1 MAVLPAAAPLRWSA
15 SVAQAEVRLRLLLLN
30 LLHWL
35 GVLHEQQAAD
45 QALEQVTPQ
54 RDHLGTA
61 THAVKSFT
69 QLNRHR
75 RDVVG
80 QLPALPESFGGGCG
94 HGLLR
99 YDIAVDVGRD
109 RPRRQECERRRHR
122 KR

>member
-1 MAVLPAAAPLRWSA
+1 M
-15 SVAQAEVRLRLLLLN
+15 LLLLN
-30 LLHWL
+30 LLHQL
-35 GVLHEQQAAD
+35 NLFLASTQQE
-45 QALEQVTPQ
+45 QALEQVTPR

-61 THAVKSFT
+61 AHAVKSFT

-80 QLPALPESFGGGCG
+80 RLPALPESFGGGCG